1 MTLSNMPPFEI
12 IDKIWDIGRMKRFAI
27 CVDNDDY
34 PVSLELHKLYRIL
47 PDDDAAI
54 DGDVRIVDESSE
66 DYLYPAANFVV
77 VESPKSAE
85 QAVESSFTLTPQMRY
100 AADRGAS
107 HKPSFFEQPGLS
119 TRRFDVERT

>member
-1 MTLSNMPPFEI
+1 
-12 IDKIWDIGRMKRFAI
+12 MKRFAI
-27 CVDNDDY
+27 CVNNDDY

-54 DGDVRIVDESSE
+54 DGDLRIVDESGE

-77 VESPKSAE
+77 VELPKSAE

-100 AADRGAS
+100 AAGGISPAHQIGEGAAPPFVPES
-107 HKPSFFEQPGLS
+107 DE
-119 TRRFDVERT
+119 E